1 MNLKKRLFVSLL
13 SSFCIAH
20 SLEASKKTAIYE
32 MKMLENIF
40 HSKIKKKKNSQI
52 SHFKISLCRKTVSLL
67 PTGRDVILQQTNVF
81 LQDSGF
87 RGFSPLQASHHRRG
101 VDVTD
106 SHLLQEEVNHRGV
119 VVAMA
124 TPEYVFIRLTGV
136 CSCSNTP
143 TVSKLRKT
151 KICYSMYSRSV
162 VLSRWSLRT
171 DIFF

>member
-1 MNLKKRLFVSLL
+1 
-13 SSFCIAH
+13 
-20 SLEASKKTAIYE
+20 

-40 HSKIKKKKNSQI
+40 HSKIKKKNPKNI
-52 SHFKISLCRKTVSLL
+52 CRSSFTNFSFQNQPLSKGGQPAADRSR
-67 PTGRDVILQQTNVF
+67 PPILQPTNVF

-143 TVSKLRKT
+143 TVRSKLRKN
-151 KICYSMYSRSV
+151 K
-162 VLSRWSLRT
+162 
-171 DIFF
+171 

>member
-1 MNLKKRLFVSLL
+1 MFLFSLKKNCTLRD
-13 SSFCIAH
+13 
-20 SLEASKKTAIYE
+20 
-32 MKMLENIF
+32 ENVGKYF
-40 HSKIKKKKNSQI
+40 PFKDKKKKKHLSKQFHKFLI
-52 SHFKISLCRKTVSLL
+52 SKSAFVERRSECCRQVET
-67 PTGRDVILQQTNVF
+67 VILQPTNIF

-151 KICYSMYSRSV
+151 NKDM
-162 VLSRWSLRT
+162 L
-171 DIFF
+171 FNAF